1 MKRRKI
7 TLQTLEEL
15 AKVMPVISEDE
26 TRSYIGGGSGTRTDP
41 YTYEEYR
48 QLTAS
53 GSFPGG
59 YVCVGTPDEVIHYA
73 AQNDKGGALC
83 CPEVIITGHIHTGNV
98 SADDFWKR
106 ERRYN
111 NTDGSGM
118 FGYDSSDSYHDPEA
132 YGPSGGGG
140 GGGGG
145 STYPTQPKVPEPNIR
160 FGSNVNSSQLSAK
173 TIDLIKQAMKA
184 IGDPEILITSLA
196 RTPLRQAQAMYHN
209 LQKNLQAQKDLYHK
223 PGRAVIAVYEEGLRQ
238 HLSKDQIISNMEAA
252 IRRIGPELIS
262 KHIADFEK
270 VNVFD
275 VSLSSVSNPQAFI
288 DYFEGIKKAGG
299 PCRKVLWEKENN
311 CIHIEIDQ

>member
-73 AQNDKGGALC
+73 AQNDNGGLS
-83 CPEVIITGHIHTGNV
+83 CPEVIVTGHIPSGNL
-98 SADDFWKR
+98 SDDASWKR
-106 ERRYN
+106 MRKYYH
-111 NTDGSGM
+111 TDGSGM
-118 FGYDSSDSYHDPEA
+118 FGYDPSDFYHDPEA
-132 YGPSGGGG
+132 YAPSGGGG
-140 GGGGG
+140 GGG
-145 STYPTQPKVPEPNIR
+145 SSYPTQPKVPEPNIR

-173 TIDLIKQAMKA
+173 TMDLIKQAMKA

-209 LQKNLQAQKDLYHK
+209 LQKDIAAQKKLYYK
-223 PGRAVIAVYEEGLRQ
+223 PGLAVIAVYEEGLRQ

-252 IRRIGPELIS
+252 IRRIGPEKIS

-288 DYFEGIKKAGG
+288 NYFEGIKKAGG
-299 PCRKVLWEKENN
+299 PCRKVLLERENN
-311 CIHIEIDQ
+311 CIHVEIEQ